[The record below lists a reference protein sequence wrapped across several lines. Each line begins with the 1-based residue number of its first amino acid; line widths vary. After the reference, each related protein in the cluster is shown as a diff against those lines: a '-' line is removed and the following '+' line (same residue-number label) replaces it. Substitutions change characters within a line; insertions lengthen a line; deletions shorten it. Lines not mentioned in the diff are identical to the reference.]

1 MWRAVHT
8 SPETRHIKA
17 RSGVSQIEVPLSL
30 ILPQRW
36 NSVVRWLWFMC
47 ISIAN
52 APPPWASSTSPAFS
66 AETLGVLIPAGRT
79 SSESPCRREVVKQ
92 KEERDTL
99 FRCCFVLLQ
108 EAKRQTSRQQ
118 KRQVTER
125 ALPTRRE
132 AIAPVTRG
140 CGGLQAPF
148 PPLDFYCLTR
158 RCGSSKAL
166 VHWAR
171 HPAAREAVQT
181 ALCLV
186 SGAAVKQK
194 SLAEFRRAP
203 AMPAEGPGTPGAQ
216 PLGTRGMWLK
226 QCGSWAAV
234 LQHLYKKKKSSWQ
247 TPKLPK
253 MCLHWSVH
261 WFTSH
266 LKCLVRLS
274 MWNVKG
280 YLQKV

>member
-17 RSGVSQIEVPLSL
+17 RSGVLQIEVPLSL
-30 ILPQRW
+30 ILPQRC
-36 NSVVRWLWFMC
+36 NGVVRWLWFMC
-47 ISIAN
+47 ISTAN

-66 AETLGVLIPAGRT
+66 AEALSVLIPAGHT

-108 EAKRQTSRQQ
+108 EVKRQMSRQQ

-125 ALPTRRE
+125 ALPMRRE
-132 AIAPVTRG
+132 AIAPITRG

-158 RCGSSKAL
+158 RRGGSKAL
-166 VHWAR
+166 VHQAR
-171 HPAAREAVQT
+171 HPAVKEAVQT

-194 SLAEFRRAP
+194 SLAELGRAP
-203 AMPAEGPGTPGAQ
+203 RRQLKDLEHQGHDHWVPEACGWSSVDHEWQSYSTF
-216 PLGTRGMWLK
+216 TRRK
-226 QCGSWAAV
+226 KAAGR
-234 LQHLYKKKKSSWQ
+234 HPNY
-247 TPKLPK
+247 
-253 MCLHWSVH
+253 
-261 WFTSH
+261 
-266 LKCLVRLS
+266 LKCVFIDLFTGLCHTL
-274 MWNVKG
+274 NV
-280 YLQKV
+280 